1 MASKSLRWLSASS
14 RDRRGFTRVIS
25 ANSIS
30 CFTSPRATDWRRI
43 VASWSRSER
52 SRPFPSGFRRMPVP
66 SLANLLDRAASGGRL
81 SFEEGLRLYDEAD
94 LHELGAAAH
103 ARRMQMHA
111 PDVVTYVVDTTINY
125 TNVCNVHCSFC
136 AFFRPEHH
144 KEGYTMSHDQ
154 VLERVKYAVDQGAT
168 QIMIQGGVNP
178 ELGIEWFEAL
188 FQRVARE
195 FPRVDI
201 HSLSVSEVVGIAK
214 IENLPIRE
222 VLTRLKAAG
231 MKSLPGAGAEILVER
246 VRKRISA
253 RKVKPDEWLGVMRE
267 AQTLGMPTTA
277 TMMFGSI
284 ETDRERIEHLDAVRS
299 LQDETGGFTA
309 FIPWYYVPYKTPL
322 RGREASGLEYLR
334 VLAISRLYLDNVAH
348 LQASWLTPGLKLG
361 QLALFYGCDDM
372 GGTILEE
379 RVVHDAGSTNEATR
393 RDLEHLI
400 TDAGY
405 RPVVRDTYW
414 NVRDGVA

>member
-1 MASKSLRWLSASS
+1 M
-14 RDRRGFTRVIS
+14 
-25 ANSIS
+25 
-30 CFTSPRATDWRRI
+30 
-43 VASWSRSER
+43 
-52 SRPFPSGFRRMPVP
+52 
-66 SLANLLDRAASGGRL
+66 SLADALDRAAGGGRL
-81 SFEEGLRLYDEAD
+81 TLDEAVRLYGEAP

-103 ARRMQMHA
+103 ARRSAMY
-111 PDVVTYVVDTTINY
+111 PGDDVTYVIDTTINY
-125 TNVCNVHCSFC
+125 TNVCNVHCTFC

-144 KEGYTMSHDQ
+144 GEGYTMSHDE
-154 VLERVKYAVDQGAT
+154 VLTRVKFAADQGAT

-178 ELGIEWFEAL
+178 ELGIEWFERL
-188 FQRVARE
+188 FRRVRVE
-195 FPRVDI
+195 YPDVDI
-201 HSLSVSEVVGIAK
+201 HSLSVSEIVGLAR
-214 IENLPIRE
+214 IESMTERDVLARLRE
-222 VLTRLKAAG
+222 AG
-231 MKSLPGAGAEILVER
+231 LKSLPGAGAEILVER

-372 GGTILEE
+372 GGTIIEE

-393 RDLEHLI
+393 AQVENLI
-400 TDAGY
+400 RGAGY
-405 RPVVRDTYW
+405 RPVIRDTYW
-414 NVRDGVA
+414 NLRPQVPLATAV